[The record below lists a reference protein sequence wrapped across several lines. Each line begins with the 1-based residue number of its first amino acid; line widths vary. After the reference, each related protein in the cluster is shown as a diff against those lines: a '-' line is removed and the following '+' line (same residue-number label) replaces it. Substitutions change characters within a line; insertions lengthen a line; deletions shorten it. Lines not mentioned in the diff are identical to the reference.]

1 MMLNLIIKILYQ
13 VFRLILQLFSPMTH
27 GVRALL
33 VRDGQVLLVRHIYED
48 QWYLP
53 GGLVERGET
62 LEGAVRR
69 EVREE
74 VGAELQELALF
85 GVFSNFEQRWQDY
98 ITVFV
103 SQDFQ
108 LNGESDHEIERM
120 SFFPLDSLPEK
131 VNLGSRNRVD
141 EYRCGETM
149 RFGAW

>member
-1 MMLNLIIKILYQ
+1 MLNLIIKIFYQ
-13 VFRLILQLFSPMTH
+13 VFRLILQLFRPMTH

-85 GVFSNFEQRWQDY
+85 GVYSNFEQRWQDY

-131 VNLGSRNRVD
+131 VNLGSRNRVE